1 MLVLCRK
8 AGERILVGD
17 QVTITVVRIGANT
30 VRLGFEA
37 PRDTNIVREEA
48 SNADGKKGLA
58 VSNRSTM

>member
-48 SNADGKKGLA
+48 ADADGKKGLE